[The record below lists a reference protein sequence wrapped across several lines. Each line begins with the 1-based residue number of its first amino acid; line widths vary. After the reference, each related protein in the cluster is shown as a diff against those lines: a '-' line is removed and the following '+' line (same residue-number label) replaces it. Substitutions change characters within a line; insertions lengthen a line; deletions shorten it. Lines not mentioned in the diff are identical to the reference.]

1 MSLEEFESVSGLVN
15 NIKRKFPDKLPTD
28 FVGEIGLAKLQGQ
41 QHQNHHHHQNQHHL
55 CSHHQSWKQH
65 RK

>member
-41 QHQNHHHHQNQHHL
+41 QQVIKYIEDMLLTLEHRNQ
-55 CSHHQSWKQH
+55 
-65 RK
+65 